1 MRVGGFADVRG
12 FAPRRSAG
20 VATPLR
26 SEPSRVSSRGRATP
40 RTLGGAVSK
49 IVLAAFMIV
58 ATTLAG
64 VSPAAAEPPG
74 PEASLAVGDDHSC
87 FLVDEGKIS
96 CVGDGDSG
104 QLGDG
109 TNFEDRRKPH
119 EVVGIETA
127 VAVSAGED
135 HTCAV
140 IIDGRVKCW
149 GDNDNGQL
157 GNGGGPDRSAPVFV
171 TGITDA
177 VAVAAGDNHT
187 CAVRENGTV
196 LCWGDNSDGQ
206 LGNGTTTDSAL
217 PVFVKNIGRA
227 QAVAAGQ
234 FHTCIVTSTD
244 HVSCWG
250 DNSTLQLGDATN
262 VDRLNAKRVNGV
274 EGVTSVAAGFGHTCA
289 SQSDGL
295 VMCWG
300 RNRDGQLGN
309 GTLIATGTPKPVS
322 GIQNARQ
329 VSVGYRTTCAVDGGI
344 PKCWGN
350 NEFGQ
355 LGNGNKISS
364 AVPVT
369 VSWPAASPVSAIGV
383 GDDHNCLISDDL
395 QIGCWGDNADGQL
408 GRGDN
413 LPEITPFT
421 VDAEAFISV
430 AFVPPSSTLD
440 ELWNRPD
447 FKKAHADV
455 LRLYQAFFRRQPDL
469 PGAIFWIGEYEKGQ
483 TVRFIA
489 ERFTGTPEFNSF
501 YAGTSN
507 EVFTTRVYR
516 NVLLRGPDGAGFD
529 FWVNQLDTGMSRG
542 EMVTLIANAPEFI
555 DNNRFGGL

>member
-1 MRVGGFADVRG
+1 MVGGV
-12 FAPRRSAG
+12 P
-20 VATPLR
+20 
-26 SEPSRVSSRGRATP
+26 
-40 RTLGGAVSK
+40 
-49 IVLAAFMIV
+49 
-58 ATTLAG
+58 
-64 VSPAAAEPPG
+64 PAEAEPPG
-74 PEASLAVGDDHSC
+74 AEASLAVGDDHSC
-87 FLVDEGKIS
+87 FLVTGGKIS

-135 HTCAV
+135 HTCAAL
-140 IIDGRVKCW
+140 IDGRVKCW

-177 VAVAAGDNHT
+177 VAIAAGDNHT

-196 LCWGDNSDGQ
+196 QCWGDNSDGQ
-206 LGNGTTTDSAL
+206 LGNGTTNDSAL

-250 DNSTLQLGDATN
+250 DNSTGQLGDGTN
-262 VDRLNAKRVNGV
+262 NDRLTPLRVGLV
-274 EGVTSVAAGFGHTCA
+274 EEVSSVAAGFAHTCA
-289 SQSDGL
+289 TEFSGL
-295 VMCWG
+295 VKCWG
-300 RNRDGQLGN
+300 RNSDGQLGN
-309 GTLIATGTPKPVS
+309 GTTVPTGRPQVVS
-322 GIQNARQ
+322 GIANARQ
-329 VSVGYRTTCAVDGGI
+329 VSVGYRTSCAVDGGV

-355 LGNGNKISS
+355 LGNGTLVASTL
-364 AVPVT
+364 PVT
-369 VSWPAASPVSAIGV
+369 VSWATPVSAIGV
-383 GDDHNCLISDDL
+383 GDDHVCLISDDR
-395 QIGCWGDNADGQL
+395 QVSCWGDNADGQL

-413 LPEITPFT
+413 LPEITPFI
-421 VDAEAFISV
+421 VDAEAYIAV
-430 AFVPPSSTLD
+430 TNLPPASTLD

-455 LRLYQAFFRRQPDL
+455 LRLYQAFFRRNPDL
-469 PGAIFWIGEYEKGQ
+469 EGALFWIAQYENGQ
-483 TVRFIA
+483 SVRTIA
-489 ERFTGTPEFNSF
+489 ERFTGTPEFNLF
-501 YAGTSN
+501 YAGTTN
-507 EVFTTRVYR
+507 AEFADMVYR
-516 NVLLRGPDGAGFD
+516 NVLRRAPEAAGFN
-529 FWVNQLDTGMSRG
+529 FWVGQLNAGMSRG
-542 EMVTLIANAPEFI
+542 EMVTLISNAPEFI
-555 DNNRFGGL
+555 DKNRFGGL